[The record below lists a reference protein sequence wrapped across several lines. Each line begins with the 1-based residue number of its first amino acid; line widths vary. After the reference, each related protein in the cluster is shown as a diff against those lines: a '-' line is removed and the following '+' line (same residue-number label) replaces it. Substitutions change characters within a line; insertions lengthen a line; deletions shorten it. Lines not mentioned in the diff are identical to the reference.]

1 MYMLVGRKVR
11 KKGLPASIAFSF
23 LSWQLVRQGLTKEKA
38 RVRKQGGR
46 CEAFHL
52 ALCPYAYDGGDEGP
66 LVVDATDDR
75 LASTCQFGALQ
86 PGGMDEEIT
95 SRRLGD
101 KTVPGVIGIDGLN
114 FVTTRLR
121 HLQPQAFG
129 GMGILSIL
137 IDKGHSLTGP
147 EGPSIFSKIDR
158 LQMLSL
164 CTACISSLFCI
175 SDPAHFEPMSQTVA
189 NISKFLFSG
198 VSFLG
203 VS

>member
-1 MYMLVGRKVR
+1 
-11 KKGLPASIAFSF
+11 
-23 LSWQLVRQGLTKEKA
+23 
-38 RVRKQGGR
+38 
-46 CEAFHL
+46 
-52 ALCPYAYDGGDEGP
+52 
-66 LVVDATDDR
+66 
-75 LASTCQFGALQ
+75 
-86 PGGMDEEIT
+86 
-95 SRRLGD
+95 
-101 KTVPGVIGIDGLN
+101 
-114 FVTTRLR
+114 
-121 HLQPQAFG
+121 
-129 GMGILSIL
+129 MGILSIL

-189 NISKFLFSG
+189 KISKFLFSG